1 MVAAGIDGVVV
12 CIVLSAGYLG
22 FAGLKFLFDPRGF
35 SFPDAGLVF
44 SIVAGFAVLVVY
56 LTVAWWLSGRSYG
69 CLVMGLR
76 VVNHRGE
83 PLHLAGA
90 FVRALFCAALPIG
103 LLWVAVSRENRSVQD
118 TVLRTSVIYDWQPRG
133 QRPRERER
141 DVTPGVSD
149 LRRWRGWRDR
159 PPVPRGDRSAS
170 PRARRP

>member
-1 MVAAGIDGVVV
+1 M
-12 CIVLSAGYLG
+12 
-22 FAGLKFLFDPRGF
+22 
-35 SFPDAGLVF
+35 
-44 SIVAGFAVLVVY
+44 VY

-76 VVNHRGE
+76 VVNHRGG

-118 TVLRTSVIYDWQPRG
+118 TVLRTSVIYDWQPRANG
-133 QRPRERER
+133 HGNGNG
-141 DVTPGVSD
+141 TALPGVSN